1 MKIVITIQDTE
12 DGQITVSEARELENG
27 EAEDSVTSATDL
39 ADAMFE
45 VMDQLGEVDEADCAV
60 SLE

>member
-12 DGQITVSEARELENG
+12 DGQISVSEAREPANG
-27 EAEDSVTSATDL
+27 EVEDSVTSATTL

-45 VMDQLGEVDEADCAV
+45 MMDQMGEVKV
-60 SLE
+60 